1 MHNDQE
7 HGGVDTVHLPSPT
20 AWPVVLALGIALL
33 CTGLVTNIFIGL
45 LGLLLAVCSNVGW
58 FLEVFPLE
66 HHVDVPVEFEEVQMV
81 SSRTSIER
89 LPAGPMHR
97 KMLPIEAPRVVVA
110 VVVEN
115 AGYGA
120 AVAAPIV
127 RSVLRVAL
135 ARTRT

>member
-58 FLEVFPLE
+58 FLEPTWTINPRNGQQSFAA
-66 HHVDVPVEFEEVQMV
+66 
-81 SSRTSIER
+81 SIGLLVGIPQR
-89 LPAGPMHR
+89 
-97 KMLPIEAPRVVVA
+97 
-110 VVVEN
+110 
-115 AGYGA
+115 
-120 AVAAPIV
+120 
-127 RSVLRVAL
+127 
-135 ARTRT
+135 